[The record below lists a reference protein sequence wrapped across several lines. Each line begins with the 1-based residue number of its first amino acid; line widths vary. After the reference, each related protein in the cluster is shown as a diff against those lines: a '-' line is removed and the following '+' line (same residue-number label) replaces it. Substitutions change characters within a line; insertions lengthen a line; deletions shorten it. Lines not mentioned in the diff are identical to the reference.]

1 MINEVFCEQK
11 KKPKKIHRQSVEN
24 FPEFLDNVYPDPGLL
39 PVWRIREFQQSATDN
54 VLGCSKSATDN
65 ARLQQQSRDIADY
78 ICPTELSSFL
88 FVCIFI
94 NFPQTY
100 VLIIMSNVSL
110 TNGFLINKT
119 SITLIWTSCVHLV
132 SNFWELEIK
141 RYNEIYPEAF
151 AHVTAF
157 LSIRT
162 WRKISLRVWIKLG

>member
-1 MINEVFCEQK
+1 MNK
-11 KKPKKIHRQSVEN
+11 KRTKKIHRQSVEN

-88 FVCIFI
+88 FVCIFN

-141 RYNEIYPEAF
+141 RYNEIYPEAS
-151 AHVTAF
+151 AHVTPF
-157 LSIRT
+157 LSFRT